1 MLQQHRVSLQ
11 LVSYCSDFQLKE
23 GVLTPKHLQLA
34 KKFVY
39 APGEGASKEAT
50 RHEYFECHAVA
61 TADEDELNP
70 RRAFAKLRWEGSLYR
85 FSGVWYV
92 YISEHHLPHPYPN
105 MIPMTT
111 FQTAIVTEPCTVS
124 LFFPSQR
131 SNTDFEKLK
140 PCGSGNGAP

>member
-1 MLQQHRVSLQ
+1 MGMCFFVSNWFFGVDHSTGRETCYGSTGFLFS
-11 LVSYCSDFQLKE
+11 LSHIARTFNFKE
-23 GVLTPKHLQLA
+23 GVLTPKYLQLA

-39 APGEGASKEAT
+39 APGEGVSKEAM

-92 YISEHHLPHPYPN
+92 YVSEHHLPHPYPN
-105 MIPMTT
+105 MIPKTT
-111 FQTAIVTEPCTVS
+111 F
-124 LFFPSQR
+124 
-131 SNTDFEKLK
+131 
-140 PCGSGNGAP
+140 